1 VPGQNPFI
9 PKIIDETQGRPAY
22 GQVFLAE
29 CLGGGCLVYAVLN
42 LKNLSKST
50 ADRYLYPIGYT
61 VASIALNQTFKKV
74 SNGVFNPSLA
84 LA

>member
-1 VPGQNPFI
+1 M
-9 PKIIDETQGRPAY
+9 
-22 GQVFLAE
+22 
-29 CLGGGCLVYAVLN
+29 GGGCLVYVVLN